1 MITSCSSFTFE
12 LFLIKNKEME
22 QWDIDDHFIDLYT
35 LVQDK
40 EKCEI
45 IKNYVSDLAEALIKE
60 CQGSKKYTISL
71 NIPQEFSMNHH
82 IKYLDI
88 TYKILSIEPS
98 TYFLD
103 QVITEKRREIYKKEK
118 EAYEKGEFI
127 AKTEV
132 YGIKCDNEDC
142 GWFDMDVTF
151 EEYPDYVN
159 KPCPCCNENLLTK
172 EEYDLLKNVS
182 DFYKKINDNLMSNLS
197 IEEQEKLRE
206 ISSYKAYFSK
216 YDYKNLDDME
226 DYTEDMEKEI

>member
-1 MITSCSSFTFE
+1 MNQYHFQYN
-12 LFLIKNKEME
+12 LYLLKNKEMK

-40 EKCEI
+40 EKYEI

-60 CQGSKKYTISL
+60 CKGSKKYTISL
-71 NIPQEFSMNHH
+71 NIPQEFSINHH

-103 QVITEKRREIYKKEK
+103 QVITEKRREIYQKEK

-127 AKTEV
+127 AKTEA

-159 KPCPCCNENLLTK
+159 KPCPCCNESLLTQ
-172 EEYDLLKNVS
+172 EDYDKVKLIS
-182 DFYKKINDNLMSNLS
+182 DFSKKINNDLISKYS
-197 IEEQEKLRE
+197 KEELEKIRTKD
-206 ISSYKAYFSK
+206 SYTAYFSK
-216 YDYKNLDDME
+216 DSYKTVENFTEEDLDE
-226 DYTEDMEKEI
+226 MEKI